1 MKIRILGVTT
11 FILAAVAI
19 PAGMAGCDEPQ
30 TQCQVGHATSFEYAM
45 QYTVTQQSA
54 GCMGANSPLNS
65 GFFTPST
72 IDGHPIA
79 VNQVAFEDY
88 HPATGLNTRDV
99 SQTTVYIET
108 DDVQGLQ
115 AAIECYQD
123 DDPDVG
129 YLGQQ
134 LQGTDQP
141 WEMANFTNQF
151 PDSNNMCQLKNISP
165 ATGVVGTFAAANPAP
180 SCGPAS
186 GCLNYDVYP
195 DEYNMSC
202 VCVGHCSGAL
212 TCDGDTESHKSKCA
226 AGGAAEGDV
235 CGDTSQG
242 HCRATC
248 NKDGSTCGAGAN
260 AATECAAQTENCCDA
275 VDPLKGPTLTSCHEG
290 PQTIS
295 AKTSYD
301 WENVQFYTTADA
313 PGTQVS
319 ATLTYSVG
327 SCQATIAARGV
338 WPAISCVLTA
348 SDGRTPVYTDG
359 NPLASCITD
368 GDCVDAMGNPLQGCD
383 ANMQNCKTLT
393 CIQGFCGG
401 RQADPAA
408 CCTNPEVDQGHASG
422 STINGDFNV
431 HCDPD
436 ALLCVLNGD
445 AKDGIPVLDATGV
458 PDTCPAEISV
468 Q

>member
-11 FILAAVAI
+11 FILAAIGA
-19 PAGMAGCDEPQ
+19 PAAMSGCDEPQ
-30 TQCQVGHATSFEYAM
+30 TQCQVGHATSYEYAM

-54 GCMGANSPLNS
+54 GCNGPNSPLNTS
-65 GFFTPST
+65 FFLPSK
-72 IDGHPIA
+72 IDGSPIA
-79 VNQVAFEDY
+79 VNTVAFEDY
-88 HPATGLNTRDV
+88 HPATGVNTRDV

-129 YLGQQ
+129 YVGQQ

-186 GCLNYDVYP
+186 GCLNYDVQP

-202 VCVGHCSGAL
+202 VCVGHCTGAL
-212 TCDGDTESHKSKCA
+212 ACDDSSGDASCQN
-226 AGGAAEGDV
+226 EGDA
-235 CGDTSQG
+235 CGMAQG

-338 WPAISCVLTA
+338 WPEIDCTLTEA
-348 SDGRTPVYTDG
+348 DGRTPIYTDG
-359 NPLASCITD
+359 NPLVGCGTTA
-368 GDCVDAMGNPLQGCD
+368 DCVDMNGDALQGCD
-383 ANMQNCKTLT
+383 ADGNNCKALT
-393 CIQGFCGG
+393 CIGGYCGG
-401 RQADPAA
+401 LQPNPAA
-408 CCTNPEVDQGHASG
+408 CCTNPDSDHGHASG

-436 ALLCVLNGD
+436 VLLCVLNGS
-445 AKDGIPVLDATGV
+445 ASDGIPALDASGV
-458 PDTCPAEISV
+458 PDTCPAEI
-468 Q
+468 QIQ